1 MKRLSINENDKKLDY
16 RCGSGDLA
24 GVLAGIQEN
33 EPRVFPERSSFAGP
47 VSEAVRKTLSYYL
60 DQQQPDGYWWYELES
75 NVTMISEYLMLLHF
89 LWLRDEERDRK
100 FVHNI
105 LRNQRADGT
114 WSLFYGGRGD
124 LSTTVEAYCALKLAG
139 FSADDEPLKK
149 AGEFILREGGVEA
162 SRVFTKI
169 YLALFGLYDWR
180 AIPSIPVELNI
191 LPVWFPVNIYN
202 FSSWARSTLVPLAMI
217 CAFKPVR
224 ISNPGMTLRE
234 LYREPDRVP
243 PITSGKLPSFSWKR
257 IFIAFDKLVKVY
269 ERLPVRPFRKTALK
283 RTEQWILDHQEPTGD
298 WGGIQPAMIN
308 SILALTAMG
317 YPNTSEQVRKG
328 LEALKKFTIE
338 NDQEIVLQS
347 CISPVW
353 DTALTSL
360 AMLQGGMDKYH
371 PSLKK
376 ACDWLAS
383 KQIFR
388 RGDWSVK
395 KPLLEPGGWAFEF
408 ENSWYPDVDDSAVVL
423 LLLNKCADENSVTQ
437 QNLSRGLRWVL
448 GMQGKDGGWGSF
460 DVDNDMKI
468 LNQLLFGDLEA
479 MIDPSTPDLTGRV
492 LELLGSLGYGLSN
505 DVVRRAMAFIKLTQE
520 KEGSWWGRW
529 GVNHLYGTSTVLA
542 GLDAVG
548 EDMSSLYIRRAVQ
561 WIKSMQ
567 NADGGWGENCESY
580 RQSPSNTCTDRSTTS
595 QTAWAIMALIA
606 AGEAGGREVMNG
618 VTFLLKRQRADGTW
632 DEKEFTGTGF
642 PKYFYIRYHNYRNCF
657 PLMALGRYLSTLGNE
672 SAGR

>member
-1 MKRLSINENDKKLDY
+1 MKRLSINENEKKPDY
-16 RCGSGDLA
+16 RRGSGDVA
-24 GVLAGIQEN
+24 GIVSEIQEN
-33 EPRVFPERSSFAGP
+33 ESRAFPGRLSSARP

-60 DQQQPDGYWWYELES
+60 DQQHPDGYWWYELES
-75 NVTMISEYLMLLHF
+75 NVTMVSEYLMLLHF
-89 LWLRDEERDRK
+89 LGLRDKERDRK
-100 FVHNI
+100 IVHNI

-139 FSADDEPLKK
+139 FSAADEPLMK
-149 AGEFILREGGVEA
+149 AREFILREGGVEA

-180 AIPSIPVELNI
+180 AIPSIPVEINMF
-191 LPVWFPVNIYN
+191 PAWFPLNIYN
-202 FSSWARSTLVPLAMI
+202 FSSWARSTLVPLAMV
-217 CAFKPVR
+217 CTFKPVR
-224 ISNPGMTLRE
+224 TLNPGMTLRE
-234 LYREPDRVP
+234 LYQGPARVP
-243 PITSGKLPSFSWKR
+243 PITSGKLPSLSWKR
-257 IFIAFDKLVKVY
+257 IFIAFDKLIKMY
-269 ERLPVRPFRKTALK
+269 ERLPFKPFRKTALK

-308 SILALTAMG
+308 STLALAAMG
-317 YPNTSEQVRKG
+317 YPNTAEPVRKG

-338 NDQEIVLQS
+338 NDQELILQS

-360 AMLQGGMDKYH
+360 AMIHAGMDKNH

-376 ACDWLAS
+376 ACAWLAS

-423 LLLNKCADENSVTQ
+423 LLLNKCVDEHSVTQ
-437 QNLSRGLRWVL
+437 ENLSRGLRWIL
-448 GMQGKDGGWGSF
+448 GMQGTDGGWGSF

-492 LELLGSLGYGLSN
+492 LELLGSLGYGRSN
-505 DVVRRAMAFIKLTQE
+505 NVVRRATAFLMRTQE

-529 GVNHLYGTSTVLA
+529 GVNHLYGTSTVLT
-542 GLDAVG
+542 GLKAVG
-548 EDMSSLYIRRAVQ
+548 EDMSSLYIRKAVQ
-561 WIKSMQ
+561 WLKSKQ
-567 NADGGWGENCESY
+567 NADGGWGEDCESY
-580 RQSPSNTCTDRSTTS
+580 RQSPSNACTERSTIS

-606 AGEAGGREVMNG
+606 AGEADSREVMNG
-618 VTFLLKRQRADGTW
+618 MTYLLNRQRADGTW

-642 PKYFYIRYHNYRNCF
+642 PKYFYLRYHNYRNCF
-657 PLMALGRYLSTLGNE
+657 PLMAFGKYLSALGNE
-672 SAGR
+672 AAGP

>member
-16 RCGSGDLA
+16 RRGSGDLA

-33 EPRVFPERSSFAGP
+33 EPRVFPERSSFASP

-89 LWLRDEERDRK
+89 LGLRDEERDRK

-124 LSTTVEAYCALKLAG
+124 LSTTVEAYCALKIAG

-298 WGGIQPAMIN
+298 WGA
-308 SILALTAMG
+308 
-317 YPNTSEQVRKG
+317 
-328 LEALKKFTIE
+328 F
-338 NDQEIVLQS
+338 
-347 CISPVW
+347 SP
-353 DTALTSL
+353 
-360 AMLQGGMDKYH
+360 
-371 PSLKK
+371 P
-376 ACDWLAS
+376 
-383 KQIFR
+383 
-388 RGDWSVK
+388 
-395 KPLLEPGGWAFEF
+395 
-408 ENSWYPDVDDSAVVL
+408 
-423 LLLNKCADENSVTQ
+423 
-437 QNLSRGLRWVL
+437 
-448 GMQGKDGGWGSF
+448 
-460 DVDNDMKI
+460 
-468 LNQLLFGDLEA
+468 
-479 MIDPSTPDLTGRV
+479 
-492 LELLGSLGYGLSN
+492 
-505 DVVRRAMAFIKLTQE
+505 
-520 KEGSWWGRW
+520 
-529 GVNHLYGTSTVLA
+529 
-542 GLDAVG
+542 
-548 EDMSSLYIRRAVQ
+548 
-561 WIKSMQ
+561 
-567 NADGGWGENCESY
+567 
-580 RQSPSNTCTDRSTTS
+580 
-595 QTAWAIMALIA
+595 
-606 AGEAGGREVMNG
+606 
-618 VTFLLKRQRADGTW
+618 
-632 DEKEFTGTGF
+632 
-642 PKYFYIRYHNYRNCF
+642 
-657 PLMALGRYLSTLGNE
+657 
-672 SAGR
+672 